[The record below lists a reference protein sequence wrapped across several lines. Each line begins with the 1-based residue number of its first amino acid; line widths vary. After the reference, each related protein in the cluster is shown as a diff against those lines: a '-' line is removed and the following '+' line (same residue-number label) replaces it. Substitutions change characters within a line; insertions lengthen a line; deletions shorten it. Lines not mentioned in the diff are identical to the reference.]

1 MNPVE
6 RRSYLDLAA
15 ARYLDALERDDFAA
29 MEDIWRTA
37 EADLELEQI
46 LREVHAGLLEV
57 QVHEDAAAVEAVIT
71 TAIESHLPSAEIVR
85 VVAGPIT
92 AAAVAEEM
100 YRHTPDRLP
109 IDAHL
114 LNELLRQSG
123 EPLPADLGLSELV
136 AWGET
141 HFGAAPAEYWKVFRQ
156 AAVKLELRQA
166 AEAEY
171 CLAARRTPQPEGKP

>member
-6 RRSYLDLAA
+6 RRLCLDLAA
-15 ARYLDALERDDFAA
+15 ARYLEALERDDFAT
-29 MEDIWRTA
+29 MEDIWRSA

-71 TAIESHLPSAEIVR
+71 TAIASHLPSAEIVQ
-85 VVAGPIT
+85 VAAGPIT
-92 AAAVAEEM
+92 AADVAEEL
-100 YRHTPDRLP
+100 YRRTPDRLP
-109 IDAHL
+109 INAHL
-114 LNELLRQSG
+114 LNERLRQS
-123 EPLPADLGLSELV
+123 EVPLPEDLALSKLV

-141 HFGAAPAEYWKVFRQ
+141 HFGVAPAEYWKAFRQ

-166 AEAEY
+166 ADAEY
-171 CLAARRTPQPEGKP
+171 RLAARRTPQAEDKA